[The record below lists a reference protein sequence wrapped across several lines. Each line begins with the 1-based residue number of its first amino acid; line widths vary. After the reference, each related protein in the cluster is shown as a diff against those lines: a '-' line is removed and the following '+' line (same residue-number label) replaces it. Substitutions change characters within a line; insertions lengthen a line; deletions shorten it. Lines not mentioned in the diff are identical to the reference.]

1 MGKKINE
8 SKQLINE
15 INNAIYKKSYNLAFN
30 LINEYKNIYG
40 EDSYVLLSEGRLY
53 RLLDEYDKDIEILEP
68 IIELNPKNIGYIL
81 YEIATA
87 YKMKKKFEK
96 ALEIYLM
103 VENTTHKDKEYA
115 YYEIAN
121 LYYRLGNYDKSEKYF
136 KKVIYNEAKE
146 AEKSKIYVAK
156 IETYRENYIEAEKWL
171 DSVIYKK
178 DKTLAEEVLYNK
190 ARILSAMEK
199 YEETEEL
206 LLKIINSYNKN
217 YTAAY
222 IELIYVY
229 CKKNQL
235 EEATK
240 YYNKIKNTFVYNDHT
255 GFIIAEYKLR
265 IGLLDEAMELYNG
278 LLNNYNRDGY
288 KDIVLLNMSHILIS
302 KKQYNEARECLK
314 KIKCNKHYNDALKN
328 LMCIELYEKNFEKA
342 YEYFLSINNK
352 FEYEKESIERIKLML
367 IKILNMPIVFPN
379 EKSYARKQIINYD
392 KALAITH
399 IKEHTIPT
407 QEENVSYF
415 SKNIDIEKLY
425 NEIKPFLIPENLIEL
440 STMAKYKI
448 KYPNIG
454 INNGKMVNELIVVTK
469 LYNDE
474 IITMYPENLYIEKE
488 EQTEEI
494 KETKVKRLSQIEKF
508 NMKYNRTK

>member
-8 SKQLINE
+8 SKQLIIE

-53 RLLDEYDKDIEILEP
+53 RLIDDYDKDIEILEP
-68 IIELNPKNIGYIL
+68 IIEFNPKNIGYIL

-87 YKMKKKFEK
+87 YKMKNELKKS
-96 ALEIYLM
+96 LELYLM
-103 VENTTHKDKEYA
+103 IENTTHKDKEYA

-121 LYYRLGNYDKSEKYF
+121 LYYRLGDYDKSEKYF

-171 DSVIYKK
+171 DSVTYKK

-206 LLKIINSYNKN
+206 LLKIINSYNKK

-222 IELIYVY
+222 IELMHLY

-240 YYNKIKNTFVYNDHT
+240 YYNKIKNKFSYNEHT
-255 GFIIAEYKLR
+255 DFIIAEYKFK
-265 IGLLDEAMELYNG
+265 IGLLDESIELYKK
-278 LLNNYNRDGY
+278 LLNNSHIDRY
-288 KDIVLLNMSHILIS
+288 KDIVLLNMSHVLIS

-314 KIKCNKHYNDALKN
+314 QIKYSKYYNYALEN
-328 LMCIELYEKNFEKA
+328 LICIELYENNFKKA
-342 YEYFLSINNK
+342 YEYFLSINKK
-352 FEYEKESIERIKLML
+352 FEYQKENIERIKLML
-367 IKILNMPIVFPN
+367 IKNLNMPTVFPD
-379 EKSYARKQIINYD
+379 EKAYTRKQIINYD
-392 KALAITH
+392 KDLAITH
-399 IKEHTIPT
+399 IKEHTTPT
-407 QEENVSYF
+407 QESYF
-415 SKNIDIEKLY
+415 NKNINIEKLY
-425 NEIKPFLIPENLIEL
+425 DEVKQFLIPENLIEL
-440 STMAKYKI
+440 NTVAKYKI

-454 INNGKMVNELIVVTK
+454 INNGKIINELIVVTK

-488 EQTEEI
+488 EEQVEEI